1 MDIPHDMTTLSEAMN
16 SQRAKGFTE
25 DFNYSEGKF
34 SITSRNEEY
43 KPEDLTIIQTFRFE
57 GISDPS
63 DMEILYAIEANNG
76 IKGLFI
82 DAFGAYGAQD
92 GQKLAA
98 SIKSMNMNENHSKD

>member
-1 MDIPHDMTTLSEAMN
+1 MKIPHNMTTLSEAMN
-16 SQRAKGFTE
+16 SQRTKGFTE
-25 DFNYSEGKF
+25 DFSYSNGKF
-34 SITSRNEEY
+34 IITGRNEEY
-43 KPEDLTIIQTFRFE
+43 KPEDLTIVQTFRFE

-82 DAFGAYGAQD
+82 DAFGAYSAQD

-98 SIKSMNMNENHSKD
+98 SIKDMKINENHSKD